1 MPITSPEEEFPDL
14 ASSTAADP
22 PQIDITKRLNEFIA
36 LELSA
41 VEEVEYVF
49 TAFRNNVF
57 YVWVLLDRFEAQ
69 VRNRIYE
76 IEMEVIDEFPMF
88 EFDFYLIAG
97 GGNDSRELIS
107 GSIELV
113 YCRHEI

>member
-1 MPITSPEEEFPDL
+1 MPITSAEEEFPDL

-22 PQIDITKRLNEFIA
+22 PQVDITKRLNEFIA

-57 YVWVLLDRFEAQ
+57 YIWVLLDRFEAQ
-69 VRNRIYE
+69 VRNKIYE

-88 EFDFYLIAG
+88 EFDFYLIAS
-97 GGNDSRELIS
+97 GGNDARELIS
-107 GSIELV
+107 GSIESV